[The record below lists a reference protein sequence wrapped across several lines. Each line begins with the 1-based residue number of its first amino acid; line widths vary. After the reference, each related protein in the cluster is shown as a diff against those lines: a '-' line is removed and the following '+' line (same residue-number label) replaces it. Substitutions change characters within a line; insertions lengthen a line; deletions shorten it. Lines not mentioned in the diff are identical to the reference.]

1 MTGTTKIV
9 WRGLQVAF
17 FAVGVL
23 IVAMLLF
30 NPPLGLYLLWDVLI
44 PVAPLLLVLAPGL
57 WRNVCPLGSFSLLP
71 AQLGLSRGRTISQA
85 WQQRL
90 LLGAI
95 VLLLVIVPLRHVVL
109 DVYGVVTG
117 IVLLVVAA
125 AAIGLGFV
133 FDWKSAWCSG
143 LCPVYPVE
151 MLYGS
156 RPLVSV
162 PNVQCRVCTGCVSPC
177 RDSSRALVPPDAAKG
192 GSKLLVYLFAGGFP
206 GFVLGWYLVSP
217 NTSAPLL
224 EQIGM
229 AFLLPMA
236 GLLASALLFL
246 GLYLAFPRRRRWLAL
261 LFAALA
267 VAIYY
272 WFKLP
277 VMLGLEGDGTH
288 ALLNLRAVL
297 PGWSVWA
304 LRVGAGALLFGLML
318 GRKPS
323 AGWSGRVASATA

>member
-1 MTGTTKIV
+1 MTRGVKLF
-9 WRGLQVAF
+9 WRSLQAAF

-23 IVAMLLF
+23 IVAMLVF
-30 NPPLGLYLLWDVLI
+30 DPPVGLYLLWDVLI

-57 WRNVCPLGSFSLLP
+57 WRNVCPLGTFSLLP
-71 AQLGLSRGRTISQA
+71 AHLNWSKGRKISRV

-95 VLLLVIVPLRHVVL
+95 ILLLVIVPLRHVVL

-117 IVLLVVAA
+117 IVLIVVAGA
-125 AAIGLGFV
+125 ALALGFV

-162 PNVQCRVCTGCVSPC
+162 PNVQCRVCTGCVTPC
-177 RDSSRALVPPDAAKG
+177 RDSSRGLVAADAAE
-192 GSKLLVYLFAGGFP
+192 GSTKRLVYLFAGGFP
-206 GFVLGWYLVSP
+206 GFVWGWYLVTP
-217 NTSAPLL
+217 DTGAPLL
-224 EQIGM
+224 NQLGEAFALPIAGM
-229 AFLLPMA
+229 T
-236 GLLASALLFL
+236 ASALVFF
-246 GLYLAFPRRRRWLAL
+246 GLYLAFPHRRRWLAL
-261 LFAALA
+261 VFAALA

-277 VMLGLEGDGTH
+277 VMLGLQGDGTH
-288 ALLNLRAVL
+288 SLLNLNGQL
-297 PGWSVWA
+297 GEWA
-304 LRVGAGALLFGLML
+304 IWPLRIGIGLLLFALLLL
-318 GRKPS
+318 RKPG
-323 AGWSGRVASATA
+323 AGWSGRVASAAA